1 MKFYKPNLWDKKNI
15 SFFSILLLPLSF
27 LIIILNSFRKF
38 FIKKNKISLPVICV
52 GNVYLGGTGKT
63 PLTLEIFNILK
74 SLKKNPAF
82 VRKKY
87 KTHKDEVILQKQT
100 GLVFEDLKRINAIN
114 DAIKN
119 TVNVVI
125 LDDGFQDFSINKDLS
140 ILCFNEK
147 QWIGNGFVIPAGPL
161 RERLTAIKRAQCV
174 IINGEK
180 NIQIE
185 KKILSINEK
194 IKIFYSK
201 YIPLN
206 IDLFRN
212 KNVIAFA
219 GIGNPNN
226 FFDLLESNKIEIL
239 KKISFP
245 DHYNYSDTE
254 LEKLT
259 IDAKEK
265 NAILLTTEK
274 DYLRINK
281 NYKKNINFLKIKIEI
296 KNKDGFI
303 EEIKKII

>member
-1 MKFYKPNLWDKKNI
+1 MKFYKPNFWDKKNI

-185 KKILSINEK
+185 KKILGINEK

-245 DHYNYSDTE
+245 DHYNYSDAE

-274 DYLRINK
+274 DYLRLNG
-281 NYKKNINFLKIKIEI
+281 NYKKNINYLKIKTEI
-296 KNKDGFI
+296 NNKDQFV

>member
-1 MKFYKPNLWDKKNI
+1 MKFYKPNFWDKKNI

-281 NYKKNINFLKIKIEI
+281 NYKKNINYLKIKTDINN
-296 KNKDGFI
+296 KNQLI

>member
-1 MKFYKPNLWDKKNI
+1 MKFYKPNFWDKKNI

-100 GLVFEDLKRINAIN
+100 GSVFEDHKRINAIN

-119 TVNVVI
+119 AVNVVV

-185 KKILSINEK
+185 KKILGINEK

-274 DYLRINK
+274 DYLRINE
-281 NYKKNINFLKIKIEI
+281 NYKKNINYLKIKTDINN
-296 KNKDGFI
+296 KNQLI